1 MPDANAHH
9 PDMLHRPQR
18 GELPAEYY
26 LDPAAYAKRLKNDLH
41 AIHELAEQDQKKF
54 VQLSAE
60 NARLRAE
67 LYQRQVLAELN
78 ATLNRRPN
86 A

>member
-9 PDMLHRPQR
+9 PDMLHRPKPNVM
-18 GELPAEYY
+18 PAEYY
-26 LDPAAYAKRLKNDLH
+26 TDPAAYARRLKSDLH
-41 AIHELAEQDQKKF
+41 AVHELAEQDRAAL
-54 VQLSAE
+54 VRLSAE

-67 LYQRQVLAELN
+67 LYQHQVLNELN
-78 ATLNRRPN
+78 ATLNRPPH

>member
-18 GELPAEYY
+18 DSLPAEYY
-26 LDPAAYAKRLKNDLH
+26 NDPKAYALRLKQDLH

-78 ATLNRRPN
+78 ATLNRFPN